1 MRLAWTSFA
10 FSYCL
15 PFCIIDIFIC
25 FMMYLHLE
33 FDGFVLKKN
42 ISKHIYNYNIGS
54 ILLPVIDFE
63 GDFRIFLI
71 NLGNNSYFN
80 CQESRTRTFHA
91 RNNLLWPCAKNRR
104 LLLVNNKGRIKMQNS
119 SNYHK
124 TGGECVIQVFNPQ
137 SQ

>member
-1 MRLAWTSFA
+1 
-10 FSYCL
+10 
-15 PFCIIDIFIC
+15 
-25 FMMYLHLE
+25 MYLHLE

-71 NLGNNSYFN
+71 NLRNNSYFN

-91 RNNLLWPCAKNRR
+91 RNNLL
-104 LLLVNNKGRIKMQNS
+104 
-119 SNYHK
+119 
-124 TGGECVIQVFNPQ
+124 
-137 SQ
+137 